1 MLKTITLANFV
12 LFSAYF
18 EKLNNNLIYIYN
30 SNNKLYFIMIWL
42 MSCFKYDGFIL
53 NIVIIS
59 NMDTQY
65 NYILLPESNNVM

>member
-1 MLKTITLANFV
+1 
-12 LFSAYF
+12 
-18 EKLNNNLIYIYN
+18 
-30 SNNKLYFIMIWL
+30 